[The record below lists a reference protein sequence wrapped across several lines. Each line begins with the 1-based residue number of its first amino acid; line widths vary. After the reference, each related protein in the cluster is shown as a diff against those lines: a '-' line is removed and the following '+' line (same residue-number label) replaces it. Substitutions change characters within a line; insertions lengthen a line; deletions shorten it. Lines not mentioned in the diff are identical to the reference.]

1 MKSRVPSFDIQL
13 QKEMQ
18 LYLLNSV
25 GWVMKMSLFLLLV
38 IIIHSFF
45 LPGGPAVLRQALP
58 WFFPLLFT
66 IGMRFLLIKRVS
78 FKQLNINKFY
88 IFLLLFDFSWLL
100 VFWGLRDGTDETL
113 VAVEAMFDI
122 LILTWAIALFPN
134 RKAMIIATVP
144 LMLSVCAIRLNAYP
158 QWPLF
163 PITKLVCFVAI
174 VSTGQKIMESWF
186 IKAVSRDVEKK
197 KLVLQFRRL
206 ALIDGLTQLSNRRQ
220 FDTILAQEIRAA
232 ERNHNPL
239 SLIMMDID
247 FFKRFNDSAGHSAGD
262 ECLIAVAQ
270 VLTETVKRPRDLVS
284 RYGGE
289 EFVIVL
295 PSTNLQGAAKIA
307 EAIRSAL
314 MSRAIPHPASDISPW
329 VTMSQGVCQ
338 WQSGMSSEALVVAT
352 DEQLYRAKQAGRDQL
367 KVQD

>member
-1 MKSRVPSFDIQL
+1 MKSRVPSFETQL
-13 QKEMQ
+13 IKEMQ

-25 GWVMKMSLFLLLV
+25 GWVMKMSILLLSV
-38 IIIHSFF
+38 IIIHSYF
-45 LPGGPAVLRQALP
+45 LPDGLLVLRQALP
-58 WFFPLLFT
+58 WFIPLLFT
-66 IGMRFLLIKRVS
+66 IGMRFLLIKRTG
-78 FKQLNINKFY
+78 FKQLDLNKFY
-88 IFLLLFDFSWLL
+88 IFLLLFDFTWLL
-100 VFWGLRDGTDETL
+100 VFWGLRDGMDETL
-113 VAVEAMFDI
+113 VAIEAMFDI

-144 LMLSVCAIRLNAYP
+144 LMVSVCAIRLNAYP
-158 QWPLF
+158 QSPLF
-163 PITKLVCFVAI
+163 PITKLLCFVAI

-186 IKAVSRDVEKK
+186 IKAVSRDVENK
-197 KLVLQFRRL
+197 KLVRQFRRL

-220 FDTILAQEIRAA
+220 FDTIVEQEIRAA

-295 PSTNLQGAAKIA
+295 PSTDLQGAAKVA
-307 EAIRSAL
+307 KAIRDAL
-314 MSRAIPHPASDISPW
+314 ATRALPHPSSDVSPR

-338 WQSGMSSEALVVAT
+338 WQSGMSSEALIIAA
-352 DEQLYRAKQAGRDQL
+352 DEQLYRAKQAGRDQF
-367 KVQD
+367 KVNG

>member
-1 MKSRVPSFDIQL
+1 MKSRVPSFEIQL
-13 QKEMQ
+13 IKEMR
-18 LYLLNSV
+18 LYLLKSV
-25 GWVMKMSLFLLLV
+25 GWVMKMSLFLLSV

-45 LPGGPAVLRQALP
+45 LPGGISILLRAFP
-58 WFFPLLFT
+58 WFIPLL
-66 IGMRFLLIKRVS
+66 IIIIMRFQLIKKTS
-78 FKQLNINKFY
+78 FKQLRWKYFY
-88 IFLLLFDFSWLL
+88 AFLLLFDLSWLL
-100 VFWGLRDGTDETL
+100 VFWGLRDGMNDSL
-113 VAVEAMFDI
+113 VAIEAMLDI

-134 RKAMIIATVP
+134 RNAMIAATVP
-144 LMLSVCAIRLNAYP
+144 LMLSVCAIRLNAFP
-158 QWPLF
+158 QSPLF
-163 PITKLVCFVAI
+163 PVTKLICFVAI

-206 ALIDGLTQLSNRRQ
+206 ALVDGLTQLSNRRQ
-220 FDTILAQEIRAA
+220 FDTILEQEIRAA

-262 ECLIAVAQ
+262 ECLVAVAQ
-270 VLTETVKRPRDLVS
+270 VLTETVKRPRDVVS

-295 PSTNLQGAAKIA
+295 PSTDLQGAARVA
-307 EAIRSAL
+307 EATRSAL
-314 MSRAIPHPASDISPW
+314 MSRAIPHPASDVSPC

-338 WQSGMSSEALVVAT
+338 WQSGMSSEALIIAA
-352 DEQLYRAKQAGRDQL
+352 DELLYRAKQAGRDQF
-367 KVQD
+367 KVNG